1 MKTINLLI
9 LFLLIAGSCFAQ
21 RNSYNINSYRKSDKE
36 RVSEKNNNVE
46 RRNTYST
53 NSYRESYDDIEF
65 ESYDKVERWRISI
78 AGGPGYMFA
87 SSKDAE
93 NELIGLGNDRRKVK
107 DFYKKYKL
115 GWQGNADVHYL
126 FNQHMGVGVK
136 YALFATS
143 STLNDISFSNY
154 NGDGLHIFSGDI
166 DETLYVNYVGPTFLG
181 QIFINRDKTWKASAL
196 ISYGYT
202 SYRMESYTMDFPM
215 LVTGSSFG
223 VYEDIGIEYFVGRQ
237 VALGLNISTF
247 FSTLKKFNVQ
257 NNQGS
262 QKIELPNDERE
273 NISRISGSLS
283 FRIYL

>member
-1 MKTINLLI
+1 MF
-9 LFLLIAGSCFAQ
+9 LFIAGNGFAQ
-21 RNSYNINSYRKSDKE
+21 RNTYDYNSYRRSNND
-36 RVSEKNNNVE
+36 RVFEKKNNVE
-46 RRNTYST
+46 RRNNYNT
-53 NSYRESYDDIEF
+53 NSYRESYDDIEY
-65 ESYDKVERWRISI
+65 EEMDKIERWRISI

-93 NELIGLGNDRRKVK
+93 NELIALGNDSRKVK
-107 DFYKKYKL
+107 DFYKKFKL

-126 FNQHMGVGVK
+126 FNPYLGVGVK

-143 STLNDISFSNY
+143 STLSDISFGNY
-154 NGDGLHIFSGDI
+154 NGDGLYIFSGDI
-166 DETLYVNYVGPTFLG
+166 EETLYVNYVGPTFLG
-181 QIFINRDKTWKASAL
+181 QIFINRNKTWKASAL

-202 SYRMESYTMDFPM
+202 SYRMETYTMDFP
-215 LVTGSSFG
+215 LLITGSSFG
-223 VYEDIGIEYFVGRQ
+223 VMEDIGIEYFVGRQ
-237 VALGLNISTF
+237 VALGFNLSTF

-262 QKIELPNDERE
+262 QKIELPNEERE